1 MHPAYIGTQR
11 NKLNV
16 KQVCLGE
23 WIHCTEAMLW
33 EINGSMLQVKDDNRG
48 SNFKTFLYLWW
59 QPIRAMEYIFA
70 RINIEQEH
78 KQVWYHIVA
87 YHYVWVVETS
97 DEMRPWYTIN
107 KKLSPLW
114 FLTKNLSA
122 GIDQYSKVWMTLCD
136 IYIYHG
142 D

>member
-48 SNFKTFLYLWW
+48 SNFKIFIYLWW

-78 KQVWYHIVA
+78 KQVWYHIA
-87 YHYVWVVETS
+87 YHYVWVEETS

-107 KKLSPLW
+107 KKLSPSDFWLRICQLG
-114 FLTKNLSA
+114 LTSTAKWEWLYVIST
-122 GIDQYSKVWMTLCD
+122 STMETS
-136 IYIYHG
+136 
-142 D
+142 